1 MRFFQHFLLNCYPH
15 HPLGSESLW
24 THEIPCLS
32 EKYEYLMHA
41 ILGYSASELMA
52 TSDPSLAEAAM
63 SHRYKAVKAIKKALT
78 PPPTSPAATVAGNTT
93 PPSSSSNNNTATN
106 NNSNNRTFDET
117 MFEEGN
123 ALMATCFALTYQSVL
138 LEDGMTEF
146 MTFIRGIMIVAISMY
161 CRGATLLFGPL
172 LGDRQTQLLE
182 PHMKGLDLIDAGFA
196 ARAVAAVEG
205 LRGLVEGP
213 AGEPVEGR
221 EVEWK
226 YWEMIGGM
234 AGNLAVSSWKAY
246 FALTEHYGWWM
257 MLPHA
262 KFQPLVDP
270 NNQVALLLNAHWV
283 ALEQIMAPICEAEL
297 KVSAAMS
304 GGRSS
309 KTGASLGNIRWLR
322 YINAQIDAEH
332 RMYNEWPMWV
342 EAQLARDI
350 TYFGKTM

>member
-1 MRFFQHFLLNCYPH
+1 M
-15 HPLGSESLW
+15 
-24 THEIPCLS
+24 
-32 EKYEYLMHA
+32 
-41 ILGYSASELMA
+41 
-52 TSDPSLAEAAM
+52 
-63 SHRYKAVKAIKKALT
+63 
-78 PPPTSPAATVAGNTT
+78 
-93 PPSSSSNNNTATN
+93 
-106 NNSNNRTFDET
+106 
-117 MFEEGN
+117 
-123 ALMATCFALTYQSVL
+123 
-138 LEDGMTEF
+138 
-146 MTFIRGIMIVAISMY
+146 
-161 CRGATLLFGPL
+161 
-172 LGDRQTQLLE
+172 
-182 PHMKGLDLIDAGFA
+182 
-196 ARAVAAVEG
+196 
-205 LRGLVEGP
+205 
-213 AGEPVEGR
+213 GR
-221 EVEWK
+221 EVRGLFGLLTA
-226 YWEMIGGM
+226 IFR
-234 AGNLAVSSWKAY
+234 LAY